1 MTDMNT
7 SDTLHQ
13 PKPSTSSEAKPC
25 SEASLWSFTGIE
37 LIDVSAELT
46 LLLDSTSDKR
56 LLVRK
61 EVGIALTHCEA
72 YRTLRGHAE
81 YLVDTLPQL
90 GGQVEPVIPVLV
102 QIRDAGLLREGAA
115 TLRAQTRPIERN
127 TSGG

>member
-1 MTDMNT
+1 MNT

-13 PKPSTSSEAKPC
+13 PKPSTSSEAKPF

-61 EVGIALTHCEA
+61 EVGIANSCE
-72 YRTLRGHAE
+72 RVFQQQTTRKNCPAE
-81 YLVDTLPQL
+81 EAEC
-90 GGQVEPVIPVLV
+90 GKI
-102 QIRDAGLLREGAA
+102 
-115 TLRAQTRPIERN
+115 
-127 TSGG
+127 